1 MKDVIEKDMRS
12 VDLALKAMAKL
23 KIEAKISPIR
33 GGTDGSKISF
43 MGIPTPNLFTGGA
56 NYHGKYEYVSLD
68 VMKKAVETIV
78 EIAVLHEQSSK

>member
-1 MKDVIEKDMRS
+1 MASLGI
-12 VDLALKAMAKL
+12 KAH
-23 KIEAKISPIR
+23 ISPIR

-56 NYHGKYEYVSLD
+56 NYHGKYEYVSVD

-78 EIAVLHEQSSK
+78 EIVKLNAQ